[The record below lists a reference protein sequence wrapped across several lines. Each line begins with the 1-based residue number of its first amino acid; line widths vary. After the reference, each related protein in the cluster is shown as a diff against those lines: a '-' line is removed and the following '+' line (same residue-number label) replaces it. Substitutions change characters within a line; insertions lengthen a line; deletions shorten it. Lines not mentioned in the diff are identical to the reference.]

1 MCPLLPLNGSQG
13 ILEPIMN
20 NAMNTCL
27 KSEARIRLMIHLNDG
42 YGYSMTDDG
51 VILLQTPLDAA
62 PSTALELFD
71 EEFRQLN
78 RLEVTE
84 APSLP
89 LRVGSVWRSR
99 RNKRM
104 LRITWSTPLHCGV
117 TYRVEDRLSP
127 TMDERRV
134 EDIRR
139 LYIEC

>member
-1 MCPLLPLNGSQG
+1 MNACP
-13 ILEPIMN
+13 
-20 NAMNTCL
+20 
-27 KSEARIRLMIHLNDG
+27 KSEARIRLMIHLDHG
-42 YGYSMTDDG
+42 RGYSMTDEG
-51 VILLQTPLDAA
+51 IILLQTPLNAA
-62 PSTALELFD
+62 PSSVLELFD

-78 RLEVTE
+78 ELEVMD

-89 LRVGSVWRSR
+89 LRVGSVWRCR